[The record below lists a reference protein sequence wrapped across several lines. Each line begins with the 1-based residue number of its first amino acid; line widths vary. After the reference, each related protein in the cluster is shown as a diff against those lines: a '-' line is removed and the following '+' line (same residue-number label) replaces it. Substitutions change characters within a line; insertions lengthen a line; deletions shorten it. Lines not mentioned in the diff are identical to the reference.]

1 MALLGGSSEAS
12 VTKRLAGTI
21 FIIRVFSA
29 ALAYFSQILL
39 ARWMGG
45 SDYGVYVYVWT
56 WVLLLGSMMDF
67 GISASA
73 QKIIPEYRTRG
84 EHALLR
90 GFLSGSRWM
99 TFAVSSVVSLL
110 LAGVV
115 KGLSPWIDANAIVP
129 LYIGCLTLPAFVVAN
144 TQDGIARSHDWM
156 RLGLMPQ
163 FIVRQ
168 SLIIGFT
175 AGAFVLGFNLG
186 ATAAMSAS
194 AAAVWIAMIGQM
206 IVLNRRL
213 GGHIEPGPK
222 AYDFRG
228 WLAVSL
234 PILMVEGFYL
244 LLSYTDVL
252 VLQQFR
258 SSEEVGVYFA
268 VVKTL
273 ALVSFIHYA
282 MAATTA
288 HRFAEYHALGD
299 KARLSAYVAHAIQWT
314 FWPSLAA
321 TILLLALGKPLL
333 WLFGPQ
339 FVVGYDI
346 MFIAAIGLVVRSA
359 IGPVER
365 LLNMLGHQHI
375 CALAYALAF
384 VMNVVLCVMLVPRFG
399 GHGAAAATSI
409 SLAFETVL
417 LFWIVRRRLGLH
429 VLAFGKTLGHWSQ
442 TAYDM
447 RSNTTSPAPQI
458 GEITTSTPYAHKTF
472 LFRPI
477 RAIDSTFIP
486 CVAIYS
492 STCETELDASRNDR
506 SALRR
511 IGIRR
516 RPAGRDDRRWRR
528 LADDAA
534 ADPAVRRPPVDRCR
548 HRPALRR
555 GDQDRRQP
563 GAWLGRS
570 IHWPAVIRLASGSI
584 PASIVTLLVLWQL
597 ELNGEAARSLVN
609 LVLCFALSSR
619 RFR

>member
-1 MALLGGSSEAS
+1 MVDRPDRRRQLAAGVWEITVAALDAQPVTAAPDGLLTRLKARLAGGPSEAS
-12 VTKRLAGTI
+12 VTRRLAGTI
-21 FIIRVFSA
+21 FIIRVLSA
-29 ALAYFSQILL
+29 GLAYLSQILL

-45 SDYGVYVYVWT
+45 SDYGIYVYVWT

-73 QKIIPEYRTRG
+73 QKIIPEYRAGG

-99 TFAVSSVVSLL
+99 TFAVSSAISLL
-110 LAGVV
+110 LAALV
-115 KGLSPWIDANAIVP
+115 KSLSPWIGTGAVVP

-168 SLIIGFT
+168 TLIIGFT
-175 AGAFVLGFNLG
+175 AGALALGFDLG

-213 GGHIEPGPK
+213 ASHLEPGKK

-228 WLAVSL
+228 WLAISL
-234 PILMVEGFYL
+234 PILLVESFYL

-282 MAATTA
+282 MSATTA
-288 HRFAEYHALGD
+288 HRFAEYNAVGD
-299 KARLSAYVAHAIQWT
+299 KARLEAYVAHAINWT
-314 FWPSLAA
+314 FWPSLGA
-321 TILLLALGKPLL
+321 TIALLAIGKPLL

-346 MFIAAIGLVVRSA
+346 MLVAAIGLVVRSA

-399 GHGAAAATSI
+399 GHGAAAATSL
-409 SLAFETVL
+409 SLTFETVL

-429 VLAFGKTLGHWSQ
+429 VLAFGK
-442 TAYDM
+442 
-447 RSNTTSPAPQI
+447 
-458 GEITTSTPYAHKTF
+458 
-472 LFRPI
+472 
-477 RAIDSTFIP
+477 
-486 CVAIYS
+486 
-492 STCETELDASRNDR
+492 
-506 SALRR
+506 
-511 IGIRR
+511 
-516 RPAGRDDRRWRR
+516 
-528 LADDAA
+528 
-534 ADPAVRRPPVDRCR
+534 
-548 HRPALRR
+548 
-555 GDQDRRQP
+555 
-563 GAWLGRS
+563 
-570 IHWPAVIRLASGSI
+570 
-584 PASIVTLLVLWQL
+584 
-597 ELNGEAARSLVN
+597 
-609 LVLCFALSSR
+609 
-619 RFR
+619 

>member
-1 MALLGGSSEAS
+1 MDAQSATAVPASLIARLRSMLAGGSNEAS
-12 VTKRLAGTI
+12 VTRRLASTI
-21 FIIRVFSA
+21 FVIRVVSA
-29 ALAYFSQILL
+29 ALAYLSQILL

-99 TFAVSSVVSLL
+99 TFVVSALVSL
-110 LAGVV
+110 PLAGVV
-115 KGLSPWIDANAIVP
+115 KMLSPWIGASEIVP

-168 SLIIGFT
+168 ALIIGIT
-175 AGAFVLGFNLG
+175 AGALVLGFNLG
-186 ATAAMSAS
+186 ATAAMIAS
-194 AAAVWIAMIGQM
+194 AAAVWIAMICQM

-213 GGHIEPGPK
+213 GDHIEPGAK
-222 AYDFRG
+222 QYDFRG
-228 WLAVSL
+228 WLAISL
-234 PILMVEGFYL
+234 PILLVESFYL

-258 SSEEVGVYFA
+258 TSEEVGVYFA

-282 MAATTA
+282 MSATTA

-299 KARLSAYVAHAIQWT
+299 KQRLSAYVAHAINWT

-321 TILLLALGKPLL
+321 TIVLLALGKPLL

-339 FVVGYDI
+339 FVIGYDI
-346 MFIAAIGLVVRSA
+346 MFVAAIGLVVRSA

-375 CALAYALAF
+375 CAAAYAAAF
-384 VMNVVLCVMLVPRFG
+384 VMNVVLCVALVPRFG
-399 GHGAAAATSI
+399 GHGAAGATSI
-409 SLAFETVL
+409 SLCFETVL

-429 VLAFGKTLGHWSQ
+429 VLAFGT
-442 TAYDM
+442 
-447 RSNTTSPAPQI
+447 R
-458 GEITTSTPYAHKTF
+458 
-472 LFRPI
+472 
-477 RAIDSTFIP
+477 
-486 CVAIYS
+486 
-492 STCETELDASRNDR
+492 
-506 SALRR
+506 
-511 IGIRR
+511 
-516 RPAGRDDRRWRR
+516 
-528 LADDAA
+528 
-534 ADPAVRRPPVDRCR
+534 
-548 HRPALRR
+548 
-555 GDQDRRQP
+555 
-563 GAWLGRS
+563 
-570 IHWPAVIRLASGSI
+570 
-584 PASIVTLLVLWQL
+584 
-597 ELNGEAARSLVN
+597 
-609 LVLCFALSSR
+609 
-619 RFR
+619 

>member
-1 MALLGGSSEAS
+1 MDAQPATALPATARLRSRLGGLLRGSSEAS

-21 FIIRVFSA
+21 FIIRVVSA

-84 EHALLR
+84 EYALLR
-90 GFLSGSRWM
+90 GFLAGSRWM
-99 TFAVSSVVSLL
+99 TFVVSAVLSLL

-115 KGLSPWIDANAIVP
+115 RLASPWIETNAVLP
-129 LYIGCLTLPAFVVAN
+129 LYIGCFTLPAFVVAN

-163 FIVRQ
+163 FIARQ
-168 SLIIGFT
+168 SLIIGIT
-175 AGAFVLGFNLG
+175 AGAFALGFNLG
-186 ATAAMSAS
+186 ATAAMLAS

-206 IVLNRRL
+206 LVLNRRL
-213 GGHIEPGPK
+213 GGHLEPGPK

-228 WLAVSL
+228 WLAISL

-252 VLQQFR
+252 MLQQFR

-282 MAATTA
+282 MSATTA

-299 KARLSAYVAHAIQWT
+299 SARLSAYVAHAISWT

-339 FVVGYDI
+339 FMVGYDI
-346 MFIAAIGLVVRSA
+346 MFVAAIGLLVRSA

-384 VMNVVLCVMLVPRFG
+384 VMNVALCVALIPRFG

-409 SLAFETVL
+409 SLVFETVL
-417 LFWIVRRRLGLH
+417 LFWIVRQRLGLH
-429 VLAFGKTLGHWSQ
+429 VLAFGK
-442 TAYDM
+442 
-447 RSNTTSPAPQI
+447 
-458 GEITTSTPYAHKTF
+458 
-472 LFRPI
+472 
-477 RAIDSTFIP
+477 RAI
-486 CVAIYS
+486 
-492 STCETELDASRNDR
+492 
-506 SALRR
+506 
-511 IGIRR
+511 
-516 RPAGRDDRRWRR
+516 
-528 LADDAA
+528 
-534 ADPAVRRPPVDRCR
+534 
-548 HRPALRR
+548 
-555 GDQDRRQP
+555 
-563 GAWLGRS
+563 
-570 IHWPAVIRLASGSI
+570 
-584 PASIVTLLVLWQL
+584 
-597 ELNGEAARSLVN
+597 
-609 LVLCFALSSR
+609 
-619 RFR
+619 

>member
-1 MALLGGSSEAS
+1 MDTQSATAPPAGVIARLRALLGGSSEAS

-21 FIIRVFSA
+21 FVIRVVSA
-29 ALAYFSQILL
+29 ALAYLSQILL

-73 QKIIPEYRTRG
+73 QKIIPEYCTRG

-99 TFAVSSVVSLL
+99 SFAVSSLVSLL

-115 KGLSPWIDANAIVP
+115 KSLSPWIEPNTVLP
-129 LYIGCLTLPAFVVAN
+129 LYIGCMTLPAFVVAN

-168 SLIIGFT
+168 GLIIGFT
-175 AGAFVLGFNLG
+175 AGAFALGFHLG
-186 ATAAMSAS
+186 AIAAMLAS

-206 IVLNRRL
+206 LVLNRRL
-213 GGHIEPGPK
+213 GGHVEPGAK
-222 AYDFRG
+222 AYDFG
-228 WLAVSL
+228 SWLAVSL
-234 PILMVEGFYL
+234 PILLVESFYL

-288 HRFAEYHALGD
+288 HRFAEYHAQGD
-299 KARLSAYVAHAIQWT
+299 KPRLSAYVTHAIQWT

-333 WLFGPQ
+333 WLFGSQ
-339 FVVGYDI
+339 FMVGYDI
-346 MFIAAIGLVVRSA
+346 MFIAAIGLVVRST

-409 SLAFETVL
+409 SLAFVTVL

-429 VLAFGKTLGHWSQ
+429 VLAFGK
-442 TAYDM
+442 
-447 RSNTTSPAPQI
+447 
-458 GEITTSTPYAHKTF
+458 
-472 LFRPI
+472 
-477 RAIDSTFIP
+477 
-486 CVAIYS
+486 
-492 STCETELDASRNDR
+492 
-506 SALRR
+506 
-511 IGIRR
+511 
-516 RPAGRDDRRWRR
+516 
-528 LADDAA
+528 
-534 ADPAVRRPPVDRCR
+534 
-548 HRPALRR
+548 R
-555 GDQDRRQP
+555 G
-563 GAWLGRS
+563 L
-570 IHWPAVIRLASGSI
+570 
-584 PASIVTLLVLWQL
+584 
-597 ELNGEAARSLVN
+597 
-609 LVLCFALSSR
+609 
-619 RFR
+619 

>member
-1 MALLGGSSEAS
+1 MDAESTTALPTSVIARLRSMLGGSSEAS
-12 VTKRLAGTI
+12 LTNRLAGTI
-21 FIIRVFSA
+21 FIIRVVSA
-29 ALAYFSQILL
+29 ALAYLSQILL

-67 GISASA
+67 GVSASA
-73 QKIIPEYRTRG
+73 QKIIPEYRTG
-84 EHALLR
+84 SEHALLR

-99 TFAVSSVVSLL
+99 TFIVSAVISML

-115 KGLSPWIDANAIVP
+115 KLLSPWIDASAIVP
-129 LYIGCLTLPAFVVAN
+129 LYIGCITLPAFVVAN

-168 SLIIGFT
+168 SFIIGIT
-175 AGAFVLGFNLG
+175 AGAFALGFNLG
-186 ATAAMSAS
+186 ATAAMLAS

-206 IVLNRRL
+206 MVLNRRL
-213 GGHIEPGPK
+213 RSHIEPGPK

-228 WLAVSL
+228 WLATSL
-234 PILMVEGFYL
+234 PILLVEGFYL

-282 MAATTA
+282 MSATTA
-288 HRFAEYHALGD
+288 HRFAEYHAIGD
-299 KARLSAYVAHAIQWT
+299 RTRLSAYVAHAIKWT

-346 MFIAAIGLVVRSA
+346 MFVAAIGLVVRSA

-384 VMNVVLCVMLVPRFG
+384 VMNVTLCIALVPRFG
-399 GHGAAAATSI
+399 GHGAATATSI
-409 SLAFETVL
+409 SLVFETVL
-417 LFWIVRRRLGLH
+417 LFWIVRWRLGLH
-429 VLAFGKTLGHWSQ
+429 VLAFGKH
-442 TAYDM
+442 
-447 RSNTTSPAPQI
+447 
-458 GEITTSTPYAHKTF
+458 
-472 LFRPI
+472 
-477 RAIDSTFIP
+477 AI
-486 CVAIYS
+486 
-492 STCETELDASRNDR
+492 
-506 SALRR
+506 
-511 IGIRR
+511 
-516 RPAGRDDRRWRR
+516 
-528 LADDAA
+528 
-534 ADPAVRRPPVDRCR
+534 
-548 HRPALRR
+548 
-555 GDQDRRQP
+555 
-563 GAWLGRS
+563 
-570 IHWPAVIRLASGSI
+570 
-584 PASIVTLLVLWQL
+584 
-597 ELNGEAARSLVN
+597 
-609 LVLCFALSSR
+609 
-619 RFR
+619 

>member
-1 MALLGGSSEAS
+1 MRIFSVAAIDAPSATPLPAGIIARLRLVLGGLLGGSSEAS
-12 VTKRLAGTI
+12 VTRRLAGTI

-29 ALAYFSQILL
+29 ALAYLSQILL

-67 GISASA
+67 GISSSA

-99 TFAVSSVVSLL
+99 TLIASSIVSVL
-110 LAGVV
+110 LAVLV
-115 KGLSPWIDANAIVP
+115 KALSPWIDASETVP
-129 LYIGCLTLPAFVVAN
+129 LYIGCATLPAFVVAN

-168 SLIIGFT
+168 SLIIALT
-175 AGAFVLGFNLG
+175 AGAFALGLHLG
-186 ATAAMSAS
+186 ATIAMLAS

-213 GGHIEPGPK
+213 DRHLEPGAK
-222 AYDFRG
+222 AYDFGG
-228 WLAVSL
+228 WLAISL

-258 SSEEVGVYFA
+258 SSAEVGVYFA

-282 MAATTA
+282 MSATTA

-299 KARLSAYVAHAIQWT
+299 NARLSAYVAHAIKWT

-321 TILLLALGKPLL
+321 TLLLLALGKPLL

-339 FVVGYDI
+339 FTVGYDI

-384 VMNVVLCVMLVPRFG
+384 VMNVVLCLALVPRFG

-417 LFWIVRRRLGLH
+417 LFWIVRQRLGLH
-429 VLAFGKTLGHWSQ
+429 VLAFGK
-442 TAYDM
+442 
-447 RSNTTSPAPQI
+447 
-458 GEITTSTPYAHKTF
+458 
-472 LFRPI
+472 
-477 RAIDSTFIP
+477 RA
-486 CVAIYS
+486 
-492 STCETELDASRNDR
+492 
-506 SALRR
+506 
-511 IGIRR
+511 
-516 RPAGRDDRRWRR
+516 
-528 LADDAA
+528 
-534 ADPAVRRPPVDRCR
+534 
-548 HRPALRR
+548 
-555 GDQDRRQP
+555 
-563 GAWLGRS
+563 
-570 IHWPAVIRLASGSI
+570 
-584 PASIVTLLVLWQL
+584 LV
-597 ELNGEAARSLVN
+597 
-609 LVLCFALSSR
+609 
-619 RFR
+619 

>member
-1 MALLGGSSEAS
+1 LIRRIAPRHAAVQGIFVVAVMDAQPATALPVRPIARLRALLGGLLGGSSEAS
-12 VTKRLAGTI
+12 ITKRLAGTI
-21 FIIRVFSA
+21 FIIRVISA
-29 ALAYFSQILL
+29 ALAYLSQILL

-73 QKIIPEYRTRG
+73 QKIIPEYRARG

-99 TFAVSSVVSLL
+99 TLIVSSVVSML
-110 LAGVV
+110 LALIVRM
-115 KGLSPWIDANAIVP
+115 LSPWIDAAEIVP
-129 LYIGCLTLPAFVVAN
+129 LYVGCLTLPAFVVAN

-168 SLIIGFT
+168 ALIIGFT
-175 AGAFVLGFNLG
+175 AGAFVLGFHLG
-186 ATAAMSAS
+186 ATMATLAS
-194 AAAVWIAMIGQM
+194 AAAVWIAMTGQM

-213 GGHIEPGPK
+213 GGHVEPGPN

-228 WLAVSL
+228 WLSISL
-234 PILMVEGFYL
+234 PILLVESFYL

-258 SSEEVGVYFA
+258 SSQEVGVYFA

-282 MAATTA
+282 MSATTA
-288 HRFAEYHALGD
+288 HRFAEYHAIGD
-299 KARLSAYVAHAIQWT
+299 NARLSAYVAHAIKWT

-339 FVVGYDI
+339 FVIGYDI

-384 VMNVVLCVMLVPRFG
+384 VMNVALCVALVPRFG

-429 VLAFGKTLGHWSQ
+429 VLAFGNG
-442 TAYDM
+442 TA
-447 RSNTTSPAPQI
+447 
-458 GEITTSTPYAHKTF
+458 
-472 LFRPI
+472 
-477 RAIDSTFIP
+477 
-486 CVAIYS
+486 
-492 STCETELDASRNDR
+492 
-506 SALRR
+506 
-511 IGIRR
+511 
-516 RPAGRDDRRWRR
+516 
-528 LADDAA
+528 
-534 ADPAVRRPPVDRCR
+534 
-548 HRPALRR
+548 
-555 GDQDRRQP
+555 
-563 GAWLGRS
+563 
-570 IHWPAVIRLASGSI
+570 
-584 PASIVTLLVLWQL
+584 
-597 ELNGEAARSLVN
+597 
-609 LVLCFALSSR
+609 
-619 RFR
+619 

>member
-1 MALLGGSSEAS
+1 VAVMDAQPATTLPAGMVARLRSMLGGSLDGSSETS
-12 VTKRLAGTI
+12 VTRRLAGTI
-21 FIIRVFSA
+21 FIIRVVSA
-29 ALAYFSQILL
+29 ALAYLSQILL

-73 QKIIPEYRTRG
+73 QKIIPEYRASG

-99 TFAVSSVVSLL
+99 TFIVSSMVSVL

-115 KGLSPWIDANAIVP
+115 KLLSPSIDANAILP
-129 LYIGCLTLPAFVVAN
+129 LYIGCITLPAFVVAN

-156 RLGLMPQ
+156 RLGLAPQ

-175 AGAFVLGFNLG
+175 AGAFAFGFHLG
-186 ATAAMSAS
+186 ATVAMLAS

-206 IVLNRRL
+206 AVLNRRL
-213 GGHIEPGPK
+213 GGHIKPGPK
-222 AYDFRG
+222 AHNFRG
-228 WLAVSL
+228 WLAISL

-273 ALVSFIHYA
+273 SLVSFIHYA

-288 HRFAEYHALGD
+288 HRFAEYHAIGD
-299 KARLSAYVAHAIQWT
+299 RARLSAYVAHAIKWT

-321 TILLLALGKPLL
+321 TMVLLALGKPLL

-339 FVVGYDI
+339 FVAGYDI
-346 MFIAAIGLVVRSA
+346 MFVAAIGLVVRSA

-384 VMNVVLCVMLVPRFG
+384 VMNVVLCIALVPRFG

-409 SLAFETVL
+409 SLVFETML

-429 VLAFGKTLGHWSQ
+429 VLAFGK
-442 TAYDM
+442 
-447 RSNTTSPAPQI
+447 
-458 GEITTSTPYAHKTF
+458 
-472 LFRPI
+472 
-477 RAIDSTFIP
+477 RA
-486 CVAIYS
+486 V
-492 STCETELDASRNDR
+492 
-506 SALRR
+506 
-511 IGIRR
+511 
-516 RPAGRDDRRWRR
+516 
-528 LADDAA
+528 
-534 ADPAVRRPPVDRCR
+534 
-548 HRPALRR
+548 
-555 GDQDRRQP
+555 
-563 GAWLGRS
+563 
-570 IHWPAVIRLASGSI
+570 
-584 PASIVTLLVLWQL
+584 
-597 ELNGEAARSLVN
+597 
-609 LVLCFALSSR
+609 
-619 RFR
+619 

>member
-1 MALLGGSSEAS
+1 MDAQSATASPTGMMARMRGLIGGSGEAS
-12 VTKRLAGTI
+12 VTRRLAGTI
-21 FIIRVFSA
+21 FVIRVVSA
-29 ALAYFSQILL
+29 VAAYLSQILL
-39 ARWMGG
+39 ARWMGS

-73 QKIIPEYRTRG
+73 QKLIPEYRTAG

-90 GFLSGSRWM
+90 GFLSGSRWL
-99 TFAVSSVVSLL
+99 TFAVSTAVSLL
-110 LAGVV
+110 LAGLV
-115 KGLSPWIDANAIVP
+115 KLLSPWIGMDTVVP

-168 SLIIGFT
+168 GLIIGFT
-175 AGAFVLGFNLG
+175 AGAVVLGFDLG
-186 ATAAMSAS
+186 ATAAMLAS

-206 IVLNRRL
+206 LVLNRRL
-213 GGHIEPGPK
+213 AAHVEPGEK
-222 AYDFRG
+222 AYDISG

-234 PILMVEGFYL
+234 PILLVESFYL

-282 MAATTA
+282 MSATTA
-288 HRFAEYHALGD
+288 HRFAEYNALGD

-321 TILLLALGKPLL
+321 TVLLLAFGKPLL

-346 MFIAAIGLVVRSA
+346 MFLAAIGLVVRAA

-365 LLNMLGHQHI
+365 LLNMLGHQKI

-384 VMNVVLCVMLVPRFG
+384 VMNLVLCVALVPRFG
-399 GHGAAAATSI
+399 GHGAAIAISTSL
-409 SLAFETVL
+409 SFETVL

-429 VLAFGKTLGHWSQ
+429 VLAFGK
-442 TAYDM
+442 
-447 RSNTTSPAPQI
+447 I
-458 GEITTSTPYAHKTF
+458 G
-472 LFRPI
+472 
-477 RAIDSTFIP
+477 
-486 CVAIYS
+486 
-492 STCETELDASRNDR
+492 
-506 SALRR
+506 
-511 IGIRR
+511 
-516 RPAGRDDRRWRR
+516 
-528 LADDAA
+528 
-534 ADPAVRRPPVDRCR
+534 
-548 HRPALRR
+548 
-555 GDQDRRQP
+555 
-563 GAWLGRS
+563 
-570 IHWPAVIRLASGSI
+570 SG
-584 PASIVTLLVLWQL
+584 
-597 ELNGEAARSLVN
+597 
-609 LVLCFALSSR
+609 
-619 RFR
+619 

>member
-1 MALLGGSSEAS
+1 MTVTDVPSTTAPPAGVMARLRSMLDGSGEAS
-12 VTKRLAGTI
+12 LTKRLAGTI
-21 FIIRVFSA
+21 FIIRVISA
-29 ALAYFSQILL
+29 ALAYLSQILL

-73 QKIIPEYRTRG
+73 QKIIPEYRACG
-84 EHALLR
+84 EHELLR

-99 TFAVSSVVSLL
+99 TFAVSALVSVL
-110 LAGVV
+110 LAIVV
-115 KGLSPWIDANAIVP
+115 DGLSPWIDANAITP
-129 LYIGCLTLPAFVVAN
+129 LLIGCLTLPAFVVAN

-175 AGAFVLGFNLG
+175 AGAFALGFDLG
-186 ATAAMSAS
+186 ATLAMLAS

-206 IVLNRRL
+206 TALNRRL
-213 GGHIEPGPK
+213 GHHIKPGPK
-222 AYDFRG
+222 AYNFRG
-228 WLAVSL
+228 WLAISL

-282 MAATTA
+282 MSATTA
-288 HRFAEYHALGD
+288 HRFAEYHASGD
-299 KARLSAYVAHAIQWT
+299 GARLSAYVAHAIKWT

-321 TILLLALGKPLL
+321 TILLLAMGKPLL

-346 MFIAAIGLVVRSA
+346 MFVAAIGLVVRSA

-384 VMNVVLCVMLVPRFG
+384 AMNVVLCVALVPRFG

-409 SLAFETVL
+409 SLVFETVL
-417 LFWIVRRRLGLH
+417 LFWIVRKRLGLH
-429 VLAFGKTLGHWSQ
+429 VLAFGK
-442 TAYDM
+442 
-447 RSNTTSPAPQI
+447 
-458 GEITTSTPYAHKTF
+458 
-472 LFRPI
+472 
-477 RAIDSTFIP
+477 
-486 CVAIYS
+486 
-492 STCETELDASRNDR
+492 
-506 SALRR
+506 
-511 IGIRR
+511 
-516 RPAGRDDRRWRR
+516 
-528 LADDAA
+528 AA
-534 ADPAVRRPPVDRCR
+534 A
-548 HRPALRR
+548 
-555 GDQDRRQP
+555 
-563 GAWLGRS
+563 S
-570 IHWPAVIRLASGSI
+570 
-584 PASIVTLLVLWQL
+584 T
-597 ELNGEAARSLVN
+597 
-609 LVLCFALSSR
+609 SS
-619 RFR
+619 